1 LCALILKQYVETISE
16 NTWLAIINPNAGVGK
31 CSKDWEKIS
40 GLLISHSIEYQAVFT
55 KKRLH
60 ATELTRQYI
69 EKGFRK
75 FIAIGGDGT
84 LNEVVNGILEQKKVA
99 SQDITIAV
107 ISVGTGNDWIRTFNI
122 PLDYSHAIALIK
134 KQDTFLQDAGRVTYM
149 GSEGQSMTRY
159 FINMAGLGFDGL
171 VAQKTNADKDR
182 GVGNA
187 LQYVKNIFLS
197 LFAFKSVPTRIVTDG
212 KEIQTKIFSIGVGIG
227 KYNGGG
233 MKQAP
238 DAIPDDGLFAM
249 TLIKDMTKWSVIA
262 NVRRLYDGSIGKH
275 KKVEMLKGS
284 NIYIEPQ
291 VPVLLEA
298 DGESL
303 GTSPF
308 TFTII
313 PKSLRVV
320 INKQNMVTHLSDNI

>member
-149 GSEGQSMTRY
+149 GSEGQSLTRY

>member
-1 LCALILKQYVETISE
+1 VCTDLNANVETIFE
-16 NTWLAIINPNAGVGK
+16 NTWLAIINPNARVGK

-40 GLLISHSIEYQAVFT
+40 SLLISHSIEYQAVFT

-84 LNEVVNGILEQKKVA
+84 LNEVVNGILEQKNVA

-122 PLDYSHAIALIK
+122 PLGYSQAIALIK
-134 KQDTFLQDAGRVTYM
+134 KQDTFLQDAGQVTYLDFD
-149 GSEGQSMTRY
+149 GQSRKRY

-182 GVGNA
+182 GEGNA
-187 LQYVKNIFLS
+187 LLYFKNLFLS
-197 LFAFKSVPTRIVTDG
+197 LFAFKSVQTRILVDER
-212 KEIQTKIFSIGVGIG
+212 EIHTKIFSIGVGIG

-233 MKQAP
+233 MMQAP
-238 DAIPDDGLFAM
+238 DAIPNDGFFAL
-249 TLIKDMTKWSVIA
+249 TLIKDMSKWSVIA